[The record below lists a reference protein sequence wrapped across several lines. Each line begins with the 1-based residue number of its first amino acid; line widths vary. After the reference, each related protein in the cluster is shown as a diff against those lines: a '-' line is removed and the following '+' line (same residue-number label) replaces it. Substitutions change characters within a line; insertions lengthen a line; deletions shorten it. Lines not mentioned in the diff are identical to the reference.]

1 MFKQLKYLLSHK
13 EAVSTQ
19 TLVVI
24 ILAILAVVIF
34 GGYVYTQVEFFRGLF
49 LTT

>member
-1 MFKQLKYLLSHK
+1 MFKQLQYLLLCKHSM
-13 EAVSTQ
+13 STQ

-34 GGYVYTQVEFFRGLF
+34 GGYVYNQVEFFRSLF
-49 LTT
+49 LE

>member
-1 MFKQLKYLLSHK
+1 MIEQLKYLLMYKQSMS
-13 EAVSTQ
+13 AQ

-34 GGYVYTQVEFFRGLF
+34 GGYVYNQVEFFRSLF
-49 LTT
+49 LE